1 MSKNRINRIKPYR
14 MDHGLTQMELAARLG
29 VAEATVQD
37 WENGRRIP
45 RMATLFRM
53 TEIFGCR
60 TEDLYP
66 RDGA

>member
-1 MSKNRINRIKPYR
+1 MGDYR
-14 MDHGLTQMELAARLG
+14 AANGMTQGELAARLG

-37 WENGRRIP
+37 WERGRRLP
-45 RMATLFRM
+45 RLASLFRM

-66 RDGA
+66 RDQT